1 MVSYVLCPEIEM
13 PTTLEFNKAA
23 SELLQG
29 REGGKLR
36 MEVRDGVMFV
46 RPTDRKAGPH
56 VLAEYKEGSRGGINV
71 DIEDKQV
78 EKLAHQFE
86 NKSQFNVV
94 PDKYGWF
101 ALRSGDEAEGGAT
114 VNIKMTK
121 GSSDDSDSE

>member
-1 MVSYVLCPEIEM
+1 MS
-13 PTTLEFNKAA
+13 TTLQFNKAA

-36 MEVRDGVMFV
+36 MEVRDGTLFV

-56 VLAEYKEGSRGGINV
+56 VLCEYKEGSRGGINV

-94 PDKYGWF
+94 ADKYGWF
-101 ALRSGDEAEGGAT
+101 ALRQGDEGSDGAS
-114 VNIKMTK
+114 VNIKMSK
-121 GSSDDSDSE
+121 DSSDDSDSE

>member
-1 MVSYVLCPEIEM
+1 M
-13 PTTLEFNKAA
+13 TATLQFNKAA

-29 REGGKLR
+29 RQGGKLR
-36 MEVRDGVMFV
+36 MEVKDGTIMV

-56 VLAEYKEGSRGGINV
+56 VLAEYKEGTRGGINV

-78 EKLAHQFE
+78 EKLAHNFE

-101 ALRSGDEAEGGAT
+101 ALRQGDGEGGDGAMVSVKT
-114 VNIKMTK
+114 SAKAGGE
-121 GSSDDSDSE
+121 GSTGDAE